1 MFETKNLFLKQF
13 ANEDLNE
20 MIRFFQDENFM
31 AFSPNGVL
39 NNEDA
44 KARFF
49 EIIEHYKKYGFG
61 KLAIVSKK
69 TNKIIGYCGF
79 EICTINGKQEAELGF
94 RLSTNERG
102 QGYIVE
108 AATTLIEDMKARNFK
123 QVVAFSEEQN
133 YPAHNLLSKLGFI
146 KTFTSNYLNM
156 DAVFFKKDL

>member
-1 MFETKNLFLKQF
+1 MLETKNLYLKQF
-13 ANEDLNE
+13 EVNNLETTILL
-20 MIRFFQDENFM
+20 FQDKDFM

-39 NNEDA
+39 NIEDSQT
-44 KARFF
+44 RFF
-49 EIIEHYKKYGFG
+49 EILEHYKKYGFG

-79 EICTINGKQEAELGF
+79 EICKINGKQEAELGF
-94 RLSTNERG
+94 RLAKNERG

-108 AATTLIEDMKARNFK
+108 AATALIEDMKARNFK

-133 YPAHNLLSKLGFI
+133 YPAHNLLNKLGFT

-156 DAVFFKKDL
+156 DAIFFKKDL